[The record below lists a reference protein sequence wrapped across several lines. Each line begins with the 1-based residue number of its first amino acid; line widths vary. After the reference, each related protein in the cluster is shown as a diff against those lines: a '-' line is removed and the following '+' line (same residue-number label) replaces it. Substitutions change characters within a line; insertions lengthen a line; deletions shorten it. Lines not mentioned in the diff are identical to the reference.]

1 MQIYETSGNG
11 VLKYWIENGVVM
23 CGTDLTDPIQSAHDL
38 ETFGWAVER
47 GMMISAQSNPFDYWN
62 KLKSGDLFK

>member
-1 MQIYETSGNG
+1 MKFYQTSRNA

-23 CGTDLTDPIQSAHDL
+23 CSGMAGEPFKSAMTVEDV
-38 ETFGWAVER
+38 EWAVSR
-47 GMMISAQSNPFDYWN
+47 GMMVPVQSNPFDYWN

>member
-1 MQIYETSGNG
+1 MQIYQTSRNG

-23 CGTDLTDPIQSAHDL
+23 CGGVTGEPFQSAMELDD
-38 ETFGWAVER
+38 FRWAVYR
-47 GMMISAQSNPFDYWN
+47 KMMIPVQSNPFDYWN